1 MTLMNNFDFFC
12 ENIDYLRFV
21 LGISYFFL
29 GLIGIGVLINFKKT
43 LRPYF
48 VLFAFLI
55 SLYYLIGIF
64 IPFFG
69 TNPFF
74 TPIRLTFLLA
84 ANIFLIESG
93 RRIIRVSGVNWFG
106 FWIYIPIVLMLIW
119 GLSPD
124 MMVNEA
130 TIIYVCSIPAFILL
144 FFGFVRFSFRYKGL
158 IKRLILLYSF
168 IIVVYGICSVFSAP
182 KTDLNFFSL
191 LNQQYFISTF
201 HFPVDLA
208 LIGVLNLILV
218 VNFHIY
224 IYATQQFLNVGI
236 LKFRAYGLYFF
247 YALFLITLASG
258 WAFTHR
264 IANKETTEME
274 KEFLTNSRLVA
285 NAINIEH
292 IQNLKGNET
301 DLKNDDYL
309 RIKQQISKIRKV
321 NEEFRFIYLNT
332 IRNDTVILL
341 VDSEDSL
348 SADYS
353 PPGQKLIEA
362 TATMKYTFSSGL
374 ESVDGPYTDRW
385 GTWVSA
391 YIPLFKSKG
400 KILCV
405 VGIDRSAEE
414 WLLSVQKGR
423 VLPITIVAIL
433 LILLLI
439 FISFYQQ
446 NKLQEIRLSTS
457 EKRYRTLFEN
467 IRDAAF
473 LVNLGNMKIVETNRQ
488 AEFLLKESRE
498 KIIGLPFADIFYEQ
512 ESVNAMQTGF
522 QDGFVNSNTTE
533 NKILDAQ
540 GNSIYVEGI
549 SGYLFIN
556 GEKLL
561 IAILRDITDRK
572 QAEIELQRSKDR
584 AELLFRMVPS
594 AIFTVDN
601 DKRITSW
608 NENAASITGY
618 TAEEAI
624 GKHCSLFSDNPCSG
638 ECGLFSNELK
648 PIMHRECTIK
658 TKGGQIRD
666 IIKNV
671 DFLKD
676 LDGNVFGGIE
686 SFEDITAIKN
696 TESELIKA
704 RKDAEAASFAKSE
717 FLANMSHE
725 IRTPINGVVGLTDLL
740 LNSSLTKLQAEYL
753 ENIKYSAFSL
763 LEIINGIL
771 DFSKIEAGK
780 VKLDNDTVDVISLV
794 ENVVKMFS
802 GRIDPSE
809 IELMCFIESKMPRYL
824 FGDEVKIRQILIN
837 FLSNAVKFIEKGEIV
852 VSLTLNTNDQVS
864 LSVKDTGIGIKPD
877 KLNTIFEKFIQA
889 DSGSSRLYG
898 GTGLGLSISKS
909 LAELMNG
916 SIEVVSEFG
925 HGSEFTLLFPYES
938 AGLTEVT
945 DEITLTIKKAL
956 LVDDNTTNLKIMQE
970 MLLGFTIESVAV
982 DNTQAAMECIM
993 GDDAIDMVILDF
1005 QMPAS
1010 NALSFAEQIRI
1021 SALEKQP
1028 LIILMLTNINT
1039 ESIFE
1044 KAIHLNITQ
1053 FLLKP
1058 VTMSQIFDTLQ
1069 SVSGSPK
1076 PEKNISPDNHKLKFQ
1091 PKDKSILIA
1100 EDHRINLMVIQNRL
1114 ENLGFKVQVALN
1126 GNEAIEKFTS
1136 EKFDMIIMDVH
1147 MPEIDGY
1154 EATRKIRQMEQGL
1167 SHIPIIALSADAMVD
1182 TMEKCINSGMDDYIS
1197 KPFKSAELIE
1207 KLNKYLT

>member
-1 MTLMNNFDFFC
+1 MNNFEFFC
-12 ENIDYLRFV
+12 ENIDYLRFI
-21 LGISYFFL
+21 LGISYLFL

-69 TNPFF
+69 ANLFF

-84 ANIFLIESG
+84 SNIFLIESG
-93 RRIIRVSGVNWFG
+93 RRIMRISGINWLG
-106 FWIYIPIVLMLIW
+106 LWIYIPLIILLTW
-119 GLSPD
+119 GISPD
-124 MMVNEA
+124 MVVNEA
-130 TIIYVCSIPAFILL
+130 MIIYVCSIPGFFLL
-144 FFGFVRFSFRYKGL
+144 FFGIFRLSFKYKGF

-168 IIVVYGICSVFSAP
+168 IVLFFGVCSVFEAP
-182 KTDLNFFSL
+182 KTSLVFSSFLNEQF
-191 LNQQYFISTF
+191 FISTF
-201 HFPVDLA
+201 QFPVELL
-208 LIGVLNLILV
+208 LIIVLNLILLL
-218 VNFHIY
+218 NFHIY
-224 IYATQQFLNVGI
+224 MYATQQFLNVGI
-236 LKFRAYGLYFF
+236 LKYRAYGLYFF
-247 YALFLITLASG
+247 YALFLITVASG
-258 WAFTHR
+258 WAFTNR
-264 IANKETTEME
+264 IAKKETTEME
-274 KEFLTNSRLVA
+274 REFLTNSRLVA

-292 IQNLKGNET
+292 IKNLKGNET
-301 DLKNDDYL
+301 DIKNDDYL
-309 RIKQQISKIRKV
+309 RIKQQIFMIRKA
-321 NEEFRFIYLNT
+321 NEEFRFIYLNA

-341 VDSEDSL
+341 VDSEDTS
-348 SADYS
+348 STDYS

-362 TATMKYTFSSGL
+362 TTTMKNVFYSRL
-374 ESVDGPYTDRW
+374 ESVDGPYADRW

-391 YIPLFKSKG
+391 YIPIVDKSNG

-405 VGIDRSAEE
+405 VGIDRSAKE
-414 WLLSVQKGR
+414 WLLSMQKGR

-433 LILLLI
+433 MILLLI

-473 LVNLGNMKIVETNRQ
+473 LVNLDKMEIVETNRQ

-498 KIIGLPFADIFYEQ
+498 KIIGLPFADLFIEK
-512 ESVNAMQTGF
+512 ESINNIQIGF
-522 QDGFVNSNTTE
+522 QDGYVNSNTAE
-533 NKILDAQ
+533 NKIIDTK
-540 GNSIYVEGI
+540 GNSIYVEAN

-556 GEKLL
+556 GEKHL

-624 GKHCSLFSDNPCSG
+624 GNHCNLFADNPCSG

-676 LDGNVFGGIE
+676 LNGNIFGGIE
-686 SFEDITAIKN
+686 SFEDITEIKN
-696 TESELIKA
+696 TELELIKA
-704 RKDAEAASFAKSE
+704 KKAAEAASFAKSE

-740 LNSSLTKLQAEYL
+740 LNSNISKLQAEYL

-763 LEIINGIL
+763 LEIINAIL

-780 VKLDNDTVDVISLV
+780 LRLENDTIDIISLV

-802 GRIDPSE
+802 GRIDPGE
-809 IELMCFIESKMPRYL
+809 IELLCFIENKMPRYL
-824 FGDEVKIRQILIN
+824 VGDEVKLRQILIN
-837 FLSNAVKFIEKGEIV
+837 FLSNAVKFIEKGEIF
-852 VSLTLNTNDQVS
+852 VSLTLKTNNQVS
-864 LSVKDTGIGIKPD
+864 LSVKDSGIGIKPE
-877 KLNTIFEKFIQA
+877 KLDTIFEKFIQA
-889 DSGSSRLYG
+889 DSGSTRLYG

-916 SIEVVSEFG
+916 RIEVASELG
-925 HGSEFTLLFPYES
+925 TGSEFTLLFPYES
-938 AGLTEVT
+938 AGITEVS
-945 DEITLTIKKAL
+945 DGITLTIKKAL
-956 LVDDNTTNLKIMQE
+956 LVDDNTTNLKILQH
-970 MLLGFTIESVAV
+970 MLQRFMIESVTV
-982 DNTQAAMECIM
+982 DNILAALECVLE
-993 GDDAIDMVILDF
+993 DKEIDIVILDF
-1005 QMPAS
+1005 QMPATD
-1010 NALSFAEQIRI
+1010 ALSFAEQIRT
-1021 SALEKQP
+1021 SPLEKQP

-1044 KAIHLNITQ
+1044 RAFHLNITQ

-1058 VTMSQIFDTLQ
+1058 ITYSQIFDTLQ
-1069 SVSGSPK
+1069 SVSGSTK
-1076 PEKNISPDNHKLKFQ
+1076 PEIKILNNDNKLKFQ

-1114 ENLGFKVQVALN
+1114 ENMGFIVQVALN
-1126 GNEAIEKFTS
+1126 GAEAIKKFS
-1136 EKFDMIIMDVH
+1136 NEKFDMIIMDVH
-1147 MPEIDGY
+1147 MPEVDGY
-1154 EATRKIRQMEQGL
+1154 EATRKIREMEQGR
-1167 SHIPIIALSADAMVD
+1167 SHIPIIALSADVLVH
-1182 TMEKCINSGMDDYIS
+1182 TIEKCISCGMDDYIS
-1197 KPFKSAELIE
+1197 KPFKSVELIE
-1207 KLNKYLT
+1207 ILNKYLT